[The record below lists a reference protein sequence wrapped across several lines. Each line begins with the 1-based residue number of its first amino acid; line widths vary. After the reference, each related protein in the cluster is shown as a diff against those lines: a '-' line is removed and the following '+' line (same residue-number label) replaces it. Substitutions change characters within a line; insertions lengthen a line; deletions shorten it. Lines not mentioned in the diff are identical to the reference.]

1 MGFINMKKQIVLEF
15 NIDQS
20 LTWDEAV
27 ISAREASKAAQLAI
41 DTVLDRIGN
50 ACESSAREASKA
62 AQLSIDTLL
71 HRIGNGRGSA
81 AGEVTIRW
89 YGYGRLAKSV
99 NGGTVQWYGKY
110 LKPDSD
116 DRS

>member
-27 ISAREASKAAQLAI
+27 I
-41 DTVLDRIGN
+41 
-50 ACESSAREASKA
+50 SAREASKA

>member
-1 MGFINMKKQIVLEF
+1 MKKQIVLEF

-27 ISAREASKAAQLAI
+27 ISAHEASKAARLAI
-41 DTVLDRIGN
+41 DTALDRIGN
-50 ACESSAREASKA
+50 GRE
-62 AQLSIDTLL
+62 
-71 HRIGNGRGSA
+71 SA
-81 AGEVTIRW
+81 APEVTIRW
-89 YGYGRLAKSV
+89 YGFGFSAKSV
-99 NGGTVQWYGKY
+99 NGGTVQCYGKY

>member
-27 ISAREASKAAQLAI
+27 ISAREASKAAQLTI
-41 DTVLDRIGN
+41 DTAMG
-50 ACESSAREASKA
+50 
-62 AQLSIDTLL
+62 
-71 HRIGNGRGSA
+71 RIGNGRGSA

>member
-1 MGFINMKKQIVLEF
+1 MKKQIVLEF
-15 NIDQS
+15 DIDQG
-20 LTWDEAV
+20 LTFEDAV
-27 ISAREASKAAQLAI
+27 ISAHDASKAARLAI
-41 DTVLDRIGN
+41 DTAMD
-50 ACESSAREASKA
+50 
-62 AQLSIDTLL
+62 
-71 HRIGNGRGSA
+71 RIGNGRESA